1 MAKTT
6 KAKTSS
12 KKTKKVE
19 DKNYEQIKL
28 GDNTCL
34 RISAFAFDDD
44 EDMENI
50 QINIRK
56 FYRTQKDKT
65 WKPARQGMT
74 IPLEIAKKFR
84 VKMKTICES
93 VDENPEDVEVIEKK
107 GRGD

>member
-1 MAKTT
+1 MAK
-6 KAKTSS
+6 KTNKSSS
-12 KKTKKVE
+12 KKSNKE
-19 DKNYEQIKL
+19 ESKNYEQIKL

-44 EDMENI
+44 EDHENI

-56 FYRTQKDKT
+56 FYRTQKDRT

-84 VKMKTICES
+84 VKMKAICES
-93 VDENPEDVEVIEKK
+93 ADENPEDVEIIEKK
-107 GRGD
+107 GRD